1 MFVYKKRREESA
13 CRDTQREESH
23 VTKEWEIEKMQ
34 LQANARQEQLEP
46 PETRERQGRN
56 FP

>member
-1 MFVYKKRREESA
+1 M
-13 CRDTQREESH
+13 
-23 VTKEWEIEKMQ
+23 EWEIEKMQ